1 MTIRSCKLGH
11 VARKL
16 SPGIEWCA
24 VCGSYRRLAKLEAP
38 REWSRWVP
46 CGVDRLRPSK
56 PPSSPPPAADT
67 KQVEMFT
74 SIVTTLEIA
83 EMFRGELERADETT
97 RARMTES
104 LKRQV
109 RQLNAAADPNEP
121 TPITCARALRIVKD
135 H

>member
-24 VCGSYRRLAKLEAP
+24 VCGSYRRLAKLESP

-46 CGVDRLRPSK
+46 CGVDRLRPSR
-56 PPSSPPPAADT
+56 PQSSPPPVPPSDANA
-67 KQVEMFT
+67 KQVEMFSAT
-74 SIVTTLEIA
+74 VTRLEIA
-83 EMFRGELERADETT
+83 EMFRVELERDEKE
-97 RARMTES
+97 RARIFG
-104 LKRQV
+104 RGP
-109 RQLNAAADPNEP
+109 DDEP

-135 H
+135 R